1 MVFELNRMFPGSGVG
16 RGLHEAGTPSRATE
30 RFRARSAGGDDEVM
44 PLHRD
49 FLRSCSMECRQVA
62 AWNGIDRLSM
72 ALTGSGIRERIGV
85 SAGKT
90 TMSRLQGW
98 VDFAIFSEMG

>member
-1 MVFELNRMFPGSGVG
+1 MEYGMPPSGG
-16 RGLHEAGTPSRATE
+16 MG
-30 RFRARSAGGDDEVM
+30 M
-44 PLHRD
+44 
-49 FLRSCSMECRQVA
+49 
-62 AWNGIDRLSM
+62 GIDRPLM

-90 TMSRLQGW
+90 TMSPLQGW